1 MYYCDFP
8 SHFIVLIFGS
18 AIRLSKSILLLIFT
32 TFLIHPH
39 FHNAQAHHY
48 AFHCVSSKWEC
59 VCVWCFN
66 CRWKVDSMN
75 LFVHYLNKLV
85 LFTALSLSLNPHSLP
100 FPRSLARFLVCW
112 LNSSKCT
119 LFSRSYTTHSQIKA
133 NWIHGKTLSLF
144 YCFNIYPLDTFLC
157 CFLWA
162 PKLHDNDSTII
173 NPLPLS
179 ISFSP
184 EMGWCGCSCSQ

>member
-1 MYYCDFP
+1 MR
-8 SHFIVLIFGS
+8 SIVWVAS
-18 AIRLSKSILLLIFT
+18 ES
-32 TFLIHPH
+32 
-39 FHNAQAHHY
+39 
-48 AFHCVSSKWEC
+48 VC
-59 VCVWCFN
+59 VCDASTVDEKLT
-66 CRWKVDSMN
+66 RWISLYIISTN
-75 LFVHYLNKLV
+75 WFSLP
-85 LFTALSLSLNPHSLP
+85 LSLSLNPHSLP

-133 NWIHGKTLSLF
+133 NWIQGKTLSLF